1 MKRREYEEGY
11 RRWFQI
17 SARDITFC
25 AAITSLSSIA
35 WMSLETGKNGN
46 NTKRLTSP
54 FKFSESFI
62 H

>member
-17 SARDITFC
+17 SARDI
-25 AAITSLSSIA
+25 AAITSLFSIA
-35 WMSLETGKNGN
+35 WMSLETEKNGN